1 MLSLRERMP
10 FHFVKLRKIWYL
22 ISAVLIIPGLIFFCS
37 QGLQLGIDF
46 TGGNL
51 LDLRFSKAASVEQVR
66 EVLGTMGLADS
77 SIQQSG
83 ETDFLIRTG
92 VLSEA
97 DNANL
102 VQSLKNQFGEIT
114 VLRNE
119 LVGPVIGRELVYKA
133 LWALAVAAVLMIIYI
148 SWRFEFKQGIAAVF
162 SVLHNVF
169 FVLGIFAIFRLE
181 VDSSFIAA
189 ILTII
194 GYSINDTIVIFDRIR
209 ENMLYKKKGE
219 ELEDTINAS
228 LWQTL
233 ARSINTGLCVI
244 MVLVAMLF
252 FGGTTIHNMVLA
264 LLIGISCGAY
274 TSIFIASTLWYE
286 LKRLERRPKTVRA

>member
-148 SWRFEFKQGIAAVF
+148 SWRFEFKQGIAAC
-162 SVLHNVF
+162 SSTAQCF
-169 FVLGIFAIFRLE
+169 FCAG
-181 VDSSFIAA
+181 D
-189 ILTII
+189 
-194 GYSINDTIVIFDRIR
+194 
-209 ENMLYKKKGE
+209 
-219 ELEDTINAS
+219 
-228 LWQTL
+228 
-233 ARSINTGLCVI
+233 LCY
-244 MVLVAMLF
+244 F
-252 FGGTTIHNMVLA
+252 
-264 LLIGISCGAY
+264 
-274 TSIFIASTLWYE
+274 
-286 LKRLERRPKTVRA
+286 